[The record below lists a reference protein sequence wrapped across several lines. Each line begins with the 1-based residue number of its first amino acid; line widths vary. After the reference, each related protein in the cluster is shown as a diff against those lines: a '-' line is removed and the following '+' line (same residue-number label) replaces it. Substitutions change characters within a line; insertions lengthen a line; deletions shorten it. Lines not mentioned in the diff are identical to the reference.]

1 MKNIIIIGGGI
12 SGLCSA
18 YYLIKEG
25 HKVKIIDQGTM
36 STGASW
42 VNAGYL
48 VPSHFIPL
56 AEPGIITQGMKWMLN
71 NKSPFYIKP
80 RIDFE
85 FFKWAWEFKKS
96 SIKTK
101 VEKAIPVIL
110 EANLKSKALYEEIL
124 ASQDFDFHYEKKG
137 LLMAY
142 QTSKGKAHELIIA
155 DKALKLGLEA
165 ELLSPDALKKIQP
178 VFSNQVLGAV
188 HYKCDAHITP
198 DQFMGNLKNWLK
210 VQGVEYLLNQKVE
223 GFRTKATK
231 IISVK
236 TQNGEFEA
244 DEFLLATGS
253 WTTELAKSLGLNIPI
268 QGGKG
273 YSLKTTRPL
282 NISIPAILSEAKI
295 AVTPMDGFTRFSGT
309 MEFSGNN
316 TIIRKNR
323 IEALTGKI
331 SEYYDDLELN
341 EMEKTSA
348 TSGLRPV
355 SPDGLPFIGKT
366 AKYANL
372 NIAAGHAM
380 MGWSMG
386 PLTGKLMSELISG
399 KPTSVD
405 LKPFSLER
413 FQ

>member
-1 MKNIIIIGGGI
+1 MKKVTIIGGGI

-18 YYLIKEG
+18 YYLVKEG
-25 HKVKIIDQGTM
+25 YQVSVIDQGSLT
-36 STGASW
+36 SGASS

-56 AEPGIITQGMKWMLN
+56 AEPGVITQGMKWMFN
-71 NKSPFYIKP
+71 NKSPLYIQP
-80 RIDFE
+80 RLDIDFL
-85 FFKWAWEFKKS
+85 KWAWKFRKS
-96 SIKTK
+96 STKAKVKKT
-101 VEKAIPVIL
+101 IPIIL
-110 EANLKSKALYEEIL
+110 EANLKSKALYEEL
-124 ASQDFDFHYEKKG
+124 LSSHDFDFHYEQKG

-142 QTSKGKAHELIIA
+142 QTAKSEAHELA
-155 DKALKLGLEA
+155 LAEKASQLGLET
-165 ELLSPDALKKIQP
+165 ELLSFEALKKIQP
-178 VFSNQVLGAV
+178 VFSDKVKGAV

-198 DQFMGNLKNWLK
+198 NQFMVNLKNWLNE
-210 VQGVEYLLNQKVE
+210 QGVEFLLNQKVE

-236 TQNGEFEA
+236 TENGEFEA

-253 WTTELAKSLGLNIPI
+253 WTTELAKSLKLNIPI

-273 YSLKTTRPL
+273 YSVNTTRSTG
-282 NISIPAILSEAKI
+282 ITIPAILSEAKI
-295 AVTPMDGFTRFSGT
+295 AVTPMNGFTRFAGT

-316 TIIRKNR
+316 SIIRKTRVN
-323 IEALTGKI
+323 AMSTKV
-331 SEYYDDLELN
+331 SEYYDDLVLN
-341 EMEKTSA
+341 EQEKENA

-355 SPDGLPFIGKT
+355 SPDGLPFIGRS

-386 PLTGKLMSELISG
+386 PITGKLITQLISG
-399 KPTSVD
+399 KPTSID
-405 LKPFSLER
+405 LDPFNLER
-413 FQ
+413 FH